1 LQICGRSDETG
12 RAALAHP
19 LDFVILRDLL
29 VLFDLFVPF
38 VLPIL
43 IARAA
48 LALIGT
54 TLLATLLLA
63 VSTAARRAI
72 AITIVLILAALIPL
86 VALLSL
92 VSLIAE
98 LVALTLSLSSLI
110 LVLLLLGHGVS
121 FAGVVAREGDYSFQT
136 AQTNELHTVNSTVL
150 MAARL
155 HYSRAG
161 RERCSTF
168 SRSFC

>member
-1 LQICGRSDETG
+1 MCGRSDETG

-98 LVALTLSLSSLI
+98 LVALTLLSLSSLI

-121 FAGVVAREGDYSFQT
+121 FGGVVAREGDYSFRSG
-136 AQTNELHTVNSTVL
+136 QTNELHGENSTVL
-150 MAARL
+150 MATRL
-155 HYSRAG
+155 HY
-161 RERCSTF
+161 
-168 SRSFC
+168 